1 MDLRNRCL
9 PLLALLVLSITA
21 IGCETSLDPAPTPDL
36 SAETKRASALLPS
49 EATVM
54 GMMDLQSVRERGP
67 ERFREM
73 MSLDRLDAASE
84 SAARLRD
91 FLSSSG
97 VDPEKDLKRM
107 YMAVAGENDDR
118 EPYLVVYG
126 DFRRQRIEET
136 VRSKFGNE
144 LTETQREGTTIFTAA
159 DANRS
164 GADKEMSFAV
174 VNDELIVGSS
184 SPDRVAAMLS
194 RQNSEAGTMNEADTP
209 DLMRLAA
216 QGESAWFVVRDVQA
230 SSKRGENGPD
240 EFRQLGRA
248 VRDVAGSFSFTTEG
262 RLDGQMWLVPKDGAA
277 AQDVADVAKGA
288 LAAAKQKTSD
298 NPEWSSALDQVTIRP
313 QESRVDVSFVLSPS
327 LLEQLMEKEDA

>member
-1 MDLRNRCL
+1 
-9 PLLALLVLSITA
+9 
-21 IGCETSLDPAPTPDL
+21 
-36 SAETKRASALLPS
+36 
-49 EATVM
+49 M
-54 GMMDLQSVRERGP
+54 GMMDLQSLRERGP
-67 ERFREM
+67 ESLQSS

-97 VDPEKDLKRM
+97 VDPEKDLTRM
-107 YMAVAGENDDR
+107 YMAVAGQKDDR
-118 EPYLVVYG
+118 QPYLVVYG

-136 VRSKFGNE
+136 VRSTFGSE

-194 RQNSEAGTMNEADTP
+194 RQKSEAGAANEAGRP

-230 SSKRGENGPD
+230 PSTHGGESPD

-288 LAAAKQKTSD
+288 LAAAKQKASD
-298 NPEWSSALDQVTIRP
+298 NPEWTSALDQVTIRP
-313 QESRVDVSFVLSPS
+313 QGNRVDVSFSLSPS
-327 LLEQLMEKEDA
+327 LLDQMMEKKDG